1 MKRTKEEL
9 ANELIKLFPEKSPSL
24 QQHYDDYG
32 ELLGHIFFSE
42 EITVPLFSLLQEH
55 EAGETIRK
63 YCDFIENMWEN
74 GTDYVVNVFDVTIA
88 ERLSDDE
95 TFWKNFGK
103 NISDSF
109 ILYINNDLIPN
120 NLMMT
125 NVNKL
130 ELNG

>member
-1 MKRTKEEL
+1 MKQTKEEI

-24 QQHYDDYG
+24 QQHYDDHG
-32 ELLGHIFFSE
+32 ELLGHVFFSD

-55 EAGETIRK
+55 ETGETIKK

-74 GTDYVVNVFDVTIA
+74 GTEDVVNVFDVTIA

-95 TFWKNFGK
+95 TVWKNFGK
-103 NISDSF
+103 NISDRF